1 MHFLPSVRT
10 ADRSR
15 NGQGSRPGGDLSP
28 LPAPAAGD
36 PRTPGTP
43 AAPAGA
49 AQPAPAAG
57 TAPGA
62 APRTPAHHRRP
73 HRAGRPQL
81 PALAALGGAAL
92 LLAAAE
98 TALLFDQ
105 PGAIWVLIL
114 FPAAA
119 LTWLAAGTVA
129 LLRRPG
135 NRMGA
140 IMLAGG
146 LVWFAAGLLNAPQ
159 PALASAGAIVSVLP
173 LALGAH
179 LLHAFPSG
187 RLRGRTSRTILA
199 GIYVAALVLHA
210 PVWLFLPGEHGSP
223 LQAADRPD
231 LAQLGLD
238 VQDVVGGGLMLAT
251 ALLLA
256 HRMRSATR
264 AQRRVL
270 APLAL
275 YGIAAVALVPVMS
288 RLQGPLLG
296 DDPIALFAIQATLLG
311 LLPVAFVA
319 AVLRGGFAP
328 TAGVRELSAWLG
340 AGGSEPA
347 PLREALADA
356 LGDPSVELA
365 LWAGERERWV
375 DGDGRPA
382 RLPDPRSGRGAV
394 LVEAEGRTV
403 GAIVYDMTLIADAA
417 PVREA
422 AGVIALALDRD
433 RLTAELIAGRER
445 LRESRARISA
455 AADDERRR
463 IARDLHDGV
472 QGRLVVLGLRAGELR
487 RRADADGDDAAR
499 AEADALRVELDATL
513 HALRELVRGVLPAAL
528 GERGLGAAAEELAD
542 RMPLP
547 TTVDAGDERWPAPVE
562 SACWFVVSE
571 ALANV
576 VKHAGATRAHVHV
589 TATAAGV
596 RVEVRDD
603 GRGGA
608 ATGPLGR
615 AAPTNDLGAA
625 PTDELARDSLA
636 PAAAARADGPPSS
649 GTGLRGLADRL
660 DVLNGTLTVD
670 SPPGGGTRIV
680 AEVPCG
686 S

>member
-1 MHFLPSVRT
+1 MHVPPSVRT
-10 ADRSR
+10 AERPR
-15 NGQGSRPGGDLSP
+15 NGRDPRPEGDLGP
-28 LPAPAAGD
+28 LPAAAG
-36 PRTPGTP
+36 
-43 AAPAGA
+43 
-49 AQPAPAAG
+49 QPAPADS
-57 TAPGA
+57 A
-62 APRTPAHHRRP
+62 APAAEPRTAAAHAASHRR
-73 HRAGRPQL
+73 HRLARPQL

-92 LLAAAE
+92 LLAGAE
-98 TALLFDQ
+98 TALLFEQ
-105 PGAIWVLIL
+105 PAAPWQLIL

-119 LTWLAAGTVA
+119 LTWVAAGVVA

-135 NRMGA
+135 NRLGA

-146 LVWFAAGLLNAPQ
+146 LVWFAAGLLNTTH
-159 PALASAGAIVSVLP
+159 PALTAVGSLVSMLP

-187 RLRGRTSRTILA
+187 RLRGRASRAIVA
-199 GIYVAALVLHA
+199 GIYLSALVLHA
-210 PVWLFLPGEHGSP
+210 PAWLFLPGGDGSP
-223 LQAADRPD
+223 LQVADRPD
-231 LAQLGLD
+231 LAQLGID

-251 ALLLA
+251 AVLLA

-275 YGIAAVALVPVMS
+275 YGIAAVALVPLMS

-296 DDPIALFAIQATLLG
+296 DDPLTLFAIQATLLG

-328 TAGVRELSAWLG
+328 TAGVRELSAWIG
-340 AGGSEPA
+340 ADGSRPGTV
-347 PLREALADA
+347 RDALAEA

-365 LWAGERERWV
+365 LWAGEQERWV
-375 DGDGRPA
+375 DGDGCA
-382 RLPDPRSGRGAV
+382 IDLPDPRDGRGAV

-433 RLTAELIAGRER
+433 RLTAELIASRER
-445 LRESRARISA
+445 LRRSRARIAA
-455 AADDERRR
+455 AADEERRR

-487 RRADADGDDAAR
+487 RDADARGDDDAR
-499 AEADALRVELDATL
+499 DGADALRRELDATL
-513 HALRELVRGVLPAAL
+513 EALRELVRGVLPAAL
-528 GERGLGAAAEELAD
+528 AERGLGAAAEELAD

-547 TTVDAGDERWPAPVE
+547 TSVAAGDERWPAPVE
-562 SACWFVVSE
+562 SAGWFVISE

-576 VKHAGATRAHVHV
+576 VKHAGATRAEVV
-589 TATAAGV
+589 VEATATGL
-596 RVEVRDD
+596 RIELRDD

-608 ATGPLGR
+608 AAG
-615 AAPTNDLGAA
+615 
-625 PTDELARDSLA
+625 
-636 PAAAARADGPPSS
+636 

-660 DVLNGTLTVD
+660 DVLHGTLTVD